1 MITPA
6 IDNPMYFG
14 MVEEGMAYE
23 NVMDCVK
30 HLIDKYGDELTV
42 DQLEEGMELYDI
54 DYMLLP
60 RHMRAEFD
68 YFNIVD

>member
-14 MVEEGMAYE
+14 MVEEETLYE
-23 NVMDCVK
+23 KVMDCVNYLV
-30 HLIDKYGDELTV
+30 HRYGDDLTV
-42 DQLEEGMELYDI
+42 DHLEEGMELYDI

-60 RHMRAEFD
+60 RYMRAEFD